1 MHSTYAWTCREDTDS
16 IFAALAGT
24 GYSRFN
30 AVLNVILRSPIPPS
44 HIPSFPSSSAGVSPP
59 RVLARCLSL
68 LVLATPARTRA
79 RHVQHALGQS
89 PPSPKSAPRMAA
101 AVFLHNAIF
110 AVDPPSPPA
119 ATAAIIGAGH
129 ANRAPNR
136 RGPHAHDRQL
146 SSVSSITLQASTSD
160 HSHPTESLIH
170 PDHLGSSE
178 SSVYLDLLARQ
189 PTYPSNT
196 THLHDRASG
205 LSLQGDAVSPR
216 ERKERHEK
224 EVRRR
229 LRRLRLVQRVLW
241 IIIGECGST
250 FVSVVLA

>member
-1 MHSTYAWTCREDTDS
+1 
-16 IFAALAGT
+16 
-24 GYSRFN
+24 
-30 AVLNVILRSPIPPS
+30 
-44 HIPSFPSSSAGVSPP
+44 
-59 RVLARCLSL
+59 
-68 LVLATPARTRA
+68 
-79 RHVQHALGQS
+79 
-89 PPSPKSAPRMAA
+89 MAA

-110 AVDPPSPPA
+110 AADPPSPPA
-119 ATAAIIGAGH
+119 ATAAILGAGAH
-129 ANRAPNR
+129 RAPNR
-136 RGPHAHDRQL
+136 RGPHAHDRHL
-146 SSVSSITLQASTSD
+146 SSVSSITLQTSTSD

-189 PTYPSNT
+189 PTHPGST
-196 THLHDRASG
+196 THLPDRTSG

-241 IIIGECGST
+241 VIIGECSALSLYSQPSRSPCTCKNSSLHST
-250 FVSVVLA
+250 PPSAFLLPCVRAQRLAARCSSSPLVHVNSGRDPWAAMASAPSCVSSYLPGEGFSALYSSERGRSGATDMEQCH